1 MKSILDKTFV
11 YVPAHK
17 TNIRE
22 TFKRFAAPQPST
34 ATGFAAPSKEGV
46 GQGDVAVAAPIPLRR
61 KLGMG

>member
-22 TFKRFAAPQPST
+22 TFKRFAAPQDRPPKR
-34 ATGFAAPSKEGV
+34 GEGAADTVHPP
-46 GQGDVAVAAPIPLRR
+46 AVAAPIPLRR
-61 KLGMG
+61 KHGMG